1 MVKALILI
9 GGKSSRLGTNK
20 YLLNFHGVPQFRY
33 LMSMLEKAGLD
44 TYLSCNRRQND
55 KLPLE
60 LPRIQDH
67 YESIGPMG
75 GVLSAFEEFPKSTW
89 LVIACDLPFVNTEN
103 ILTLLKARDSTCD
116 VTTYRANESFFETTF
131 TIYEPS
137 IVARLSDMRSLG
149 KHSLQDVLKKSS
161 IKAINPLND
170 IDMFNVND
178 KKDLAE
184 VSKLIKIRS

>member
-33 LMSMLEKAGLD
+33 LMSMLEKAGMD

-55 KLPLE
+55 KLPVE

-67 YESIGPMG
+67 YDGIGPMG
-75 GVLSAFEEFPKSTW
+75 GVISAFEEFPKSSW

-103 ILTLLKARDSTCD
+103 ILTILKARDRSCD
-116 VTTYRANESFFETTF
+116 VTTYRASENFYETTF

-137 IVARLSDMRSLG
+137 IVKQLAEMRSSG
-149 KHSLQDVLKKSS
+149 KHSLQDVLKKSN

-184 VSKLIKIRS
+184 LSRLIKTRS

>member
-33 LMSMLEKAGLD
+33 LMSMLEKSGLD
-44 TYLSCNRRQND
+44 TYLSCNRTQNG
-55 KLPLE
+55 KLPAE
-60 LPRIQDH
+60 LPKIQDH
-67 YESIGPMG
+67 YDGIGPLG
-75 GVLSAFEEFPKSTW
+75 GILSAFEEFPNSSW

-103 ILTLLKARDSTCD
+103 ILTLLKARDMSCD
-116 VTTYRANESFFETTF
+116 VTTYRANDEFYETTF

-137 IVARLSDMRSLG
+137 THEKLSQMRKSG
-149 KHSLQDVLKKSS
+149 NYSLQQALKKSD
-161 IKAINPLND
+161 IKAIKPLND

-178 KKDLAE
+178 KKDLAQF
-184 VSKLIKIRS
+184 SKLIKTKS